1 VVNYSTPI
9 EWKSEAWWRNRSKDE
24 RLFHMHIPKR
34 IRDNMDGWHHCPH
47 NKELPNLFIQGPS
60 GCGKSL
66 IAASTLKHLV
76 SDHGC
81 SGRWVEADDYIEM
94 LKDSFDSNG
103 VLPEMYSSPHLIKYI
118 KGVFD
123 VVVIDGLGEER
134 LTEFASHE
142 LGSIIR
148 KRYDKQKA
156 TIITSR
162 LSIQDIKNRYGSR
175 LANPLADFDHEVIRG
190 KR

>member
-1 VVNYSTPI
+1 MNYSTPL
-9 EWKSEAWWRNRSKDE
+9 EWKSEAWWRNRPRDE
-24 RLFHMHIPKR
+24 RLHHMHIPKR
-34 IRDNMDGWHHCPH
+34 IYENMDGWHHCPH
-47 NKELPNLFIQGPS
+47 KKELPNLFIQGPS

-76 SDHGC
+76 SEHSA
-81 SGRWVEADDYIEM
+81 SGRWIEADDYIEM
-94 LKDSFDSNG
+94 IKDSFSNDG
-103 VLPEMYSSPHLIKYI
+103 ELPEMYSSPHVVKYI

-123 VVVIDGLGEER
+123 IVVIDGLGEER
-134 LTEFASHE
+134 MTEFASHE
-142 LGSIIR
+142 LGSLIR